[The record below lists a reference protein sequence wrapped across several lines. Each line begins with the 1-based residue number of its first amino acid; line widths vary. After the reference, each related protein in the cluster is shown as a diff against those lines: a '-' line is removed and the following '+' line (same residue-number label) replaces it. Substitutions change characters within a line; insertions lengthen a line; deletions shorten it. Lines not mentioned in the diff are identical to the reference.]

1 MNANEDDYFNE
12 LIKDIL
18 ISKNMFLEEMKKQ
31 MPEYRATNADLS
43 KKLHNNPNIF
53 KPKIITRSIN
63 LEPRRPK
70 VNPKKRI
77 MELRQDIDHA
87 LETGNK
93 EAFIRASR
101 EYNYLKAEFEVEGE

>member
-1 MNANEDDYFNE
+1 MNAEDDFFNE
-12 LIKDIL
+12 IIKDIL
-18 ISKNMFLEEMKKQ
+18 ISQNMFLKEMKKQ
-31 MPEYRATNADLS
+31 LPEYRATD
-43 KKLHNNPNIF
+43 NPNIF